1 MKHTEDTRGIFPS
14 ATVIPLRDGVDGL
27 EVLLLKRNPASSS
40 SAGAWVFPGGLIE
53 REDHADSVDA
63 DPIAAARRA
72 AVREAA
78 EEAGLQLKAS
88 ELLPISR
95 WTTPK
100 NIFPKRF
107 RTWFFLAKDPGQAVR
122 IDNREILAHQWL
134 TPAGALS
141 ARQQGEME
149 LPPPTFVNLTLLLPY
164 SDSETALAGMAGNPL
179 AAFDPHF
186 RKIPD
191 GYCSLY
197 AEDAAYEGG
206 ALDFPG
212 PRHRLWLKS
221 SGWRYEKRL

>member
-1 MKHTEDTRGIFPS
+1 MKHTEDTRGISPS

-27 EVLLLKRNPASSS
+27 EILLLKRNPDSTT

-53 REDHADSVDA
+53 REDYTDSMDT

-72 AVREAA
+72 AVREAG
-78 EEAGLQLKAS
+78 EEAGLQLKAP

-122 IDNREILAHQWL
+122 IDNREILAHRWL
-134 TPAGALS
+134 SPEDALA
-141 ARQQGEME
+141 ARQQKEIE
-149 LPPPTFVNLTLLLPY
+149 LPPPTFVNLTLLSAY
-164 SDSETALAGMAGNPL
+164 VDSATALDGMAGNTL
-179 AAFDPHF
+179 AAFDPRF
-186 RKIPD
+186 RKIED

-197 AEDAAYEGG
+197 AEDAAYDGD

-212 PRHRLWLKS
+212 PRHRLWLRD
-221 SGWRYEKRL
+221 SGWCYEKKL